1 MANELVL
8 SCYLVRM
15 RQKHNAIQ
23 IEVQDV
29 RSGRILHFHSMEV
42 FLADLSKRLE
52 ENGVAKQSPF
62 KVQPDSSK
70 EDKEVVL

>member
-1 MANELVL
+1 MANQLVL

-15 RQKHNAIQ
+15 RQSHNAIQ

-29 RSGRILHFHSMEV
+29 RSGRILCFNSMEV

-52 ENGVAKQSPF
+52 EHGVAQQSPF
-62 KVQPDSSK
+62 ETQPNSSSK
-70 EDKEVVL
+70 S